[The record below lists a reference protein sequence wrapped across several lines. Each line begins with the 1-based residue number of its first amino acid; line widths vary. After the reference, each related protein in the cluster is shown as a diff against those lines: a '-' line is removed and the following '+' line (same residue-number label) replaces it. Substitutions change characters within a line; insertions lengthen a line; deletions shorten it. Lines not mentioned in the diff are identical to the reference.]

1 MTLNNGGVILPGAG
15 GAMADTDLHG
25 VSLLWNGGGTI
36 TLELGANSGD
46 EINLN
51 AALTKGSAGTFT
63 IDLENDGIASL
74 TGYTLLTFGST
85 TFSLANF
92 TVDWPAGFS
101 GTLVESGNSL
111 SITDLAPVTDE
122 LPAHDE
128 AVVSGPVL
136 TSDSG
141 DSAGN
146 SLGQTS
152 NLIATPEPGGGAV
165 RMRRARRMLNGT
177 GLRCGAYADRSGRR
191 ELSNY

>member
-1 MTLNNGGVILPGAG
+1 
-15 GAMADTDLHG
+15 
-25 VSLLWNGGGTI
+25 
-36 TLELGANSGD
+36 
-46 EINLN
+46 
-51 AALTKGSAGTFT
+51 
-63 IDLENDGIASL
+63 
-74 TGYTLLTFGST
+74 LLTFGST

-152 NLIATPEPGGGAV
+152 NLIATPEPGCAMLLGLGGIFLLGW
-165 RMRRARRMLNGT
+165 RRRR
-177 GLRCGAYADRSGRR
+177 S
-191 ELSNY
+191 